1 MRATRPRR
9 KSLTS
14 QLPPHQG
21 VEQRSCRLNVARAST
36 RSSRQRRS
44 LPARRLALTQVLA
57 SSTPTPGGASRSP
70 RRHRAVRA
78 EVDSFVFALVE
89 QRTFCKVDFVDTTDG
104 HVCIR
109 SPLTAH
115 ARAGRDDAAMG
126 TGAPEAPERRAK
138 GPGKSSSPIG
148 GGEGFRSPRQTT
160 GPAQP
165 HEHWRRRCAENAC
178 RG

>member
-1 MRATRPRR
+1 MPCR

-14 QLPPHQG
+14 QLYCLNQG
-21 VEQRSCRLNVARAST
+21 VEQRPCRLNVARAST

-70 RRHRAVRA
+70 STSSCRPGRGRLLRVRPRGA
-78 EVDSFVFALVE
+78 AHLPQGRLRGYDRWPCLHS
-89 QRTFCKVDFVDTTDG
+89 
-104 HVCIR
+104 
-109 SPLTAH
+109 LTAH

-126 TGAPEAPERRAK
+126 TGAPEAPERRSK

-148 GGEGFRSPRQTT
+148 GGQGLRAPHQTT
-160 GPAQP
+160 GQARP
-165 HEHWRRRCAENAC
+165 HEHWRRRCAKNAC